1 MSQIELKLLT
11 NSVVNGLLGSA
22 TTPEPFE
29 FGINLT
35 EAFHGIFFITCSSSI
50 FIACSGS
57 SVGGSLKLIFA
68 LAFGMT
74 KFTASLTGG
83 ASIAKTSNAG
93 SNQSLFEI
101 LSVSN
106 RLISSDPSIFF
117 KNDSSSSVTCISVGV
132 RPSIMSSPFS
142 L

>member
-1 MSQIELKLLT
+1 
-11 NSVVNGLLGSA
+11 
-22 TTPEPFE
+22 
-29 FGINLT
+29 
-35 EAFHGIFFITCSSSI
+35 
-50 FIACSGS
+50 
-57 SVGGSLKLIFA
+57 
-68 LAFGMT
+68 MT

-83 ASIAKTSNAG
+83 ASIANTSNAG

-132 RPSIMSSPFS
+132 KPSIMSSPFS